1 MFGFH
6 YVLVTAFETTFGG
19 NMSAEA
25 GAQAQAKS
33 VLTKED
39 LIREIS
45 RVCELTLT
53 DSQHVLDG
61 MFGGM
66 VKSLSVGERIEVRG
80 FGVFFSRERKARTG
94 RNPKTGERVDVP
106 EKRVGRFKPAKELLR
121 IVNENGSGPK
131 D

>member
-1 MFGFH
+1 
-6 YVLVTAFETTFGG
+6 
-19 NMSAEA
+19 MSAEA

-80 FGVFFSRERKARTG
+80 FGVFFSRDRKARTG

-121 IVNENGSGPK
+121 IVNENGNGPK
-131 D
+131 H